1 MKRLKDIPKLL
12 KLTFDEWNN
21 DGAPRLAAALA
32 YYTAFSLAPLLVI
45 IIGVFGIFV
54 SETAIRSQIIREVA
68 NSVGTPAAEMV
79 QGMIDSI
86 NQPGQGLISTILG
99 FAALILGAM
108 GAFGNLQTAL
118 DIIWD
123 VDPKARKSGIKYL
136 LIDRFLSFG
145 MLLLVGFLLL
155 VSMVMSTVISA
166 VSTFVV
172 SQIVGVEFLFQTIAF
187 VLSFGVITL
196 LFAMIFKFLPH
207 TYVRWRDVWIG
218 AAVTSAL
225 FTVGKTLL
233 ALYLAHS
240 SPASAYGAAGA
251 FVLILLWIYYSAQIV
266 LFGAEFT
273 QVYARRY
280 APVADSKPATAE
292 VTPLP
297 STKPTRDSAGNTV
310 TPSTTLKTP
319 DPTSETSTQPEEK
332 PRKGIGWIP
341 TIVISG
347 FWLLVGFVAN
357 ILESRRKAQE
367 SSQD

>member
-1 MKRLKDIPKLL
+1 MTRLKDIPKLL
-12 KLTFDEWNN
+12 KMTFDEWNN
-21 DGAPRLAAALA
+21 DGAPQLAAALA

-86 NQPGQGLISTILG
+86 NQPGQGIISTVLG
-99 FAALILGAM
+99 FVALIFGAA
-108 GAFGNLQTAL
+108 GAFSNLQSAL
-118 DIIWD
+118 DIIWN
-123 VDPKARKSGIKYL
+123 VDKTKRKTGIKYL
-136 LIDRFLSFG
+136 VIDRFLAFG
-145 MLLLVGFLLL
+145 MLLFVGFLLL
-155 VSMVMSTVISA
+155 VSMVVSTVISA
-166 VSTFVV
+166 ISTFVV
-172 SQIVGVEFLFQTIAF
+172 SHIVGVEFLFQVIAF
-187 VLSFGVITL
+187 VVSFAVITL

-207 TYVRWRDVWIG
+207 TYVRWRDVWTG

-240 SPASAYGAAGA
+240 SASSAYGAAGA

-280 APVADSKPATAE
+280 APVADSIPAEAE

-297 STKPTRDSAGNTV
+297 SVKPERDAVGNTMSPSNKQ
-310 TPSTTLKTP
+310 PSTTP
-319 DPTSETSTQPEEK
+319 PEPPSEENQ
-332 PRKGIGWIP
+332 RKGVGWLP
-341 TIVISG
+341 AVLVSG

-357 ILESRRKAQE
+357 RFESRRKAQE
-367 SSQD
+367 GSQD